1 MNFKEFE
8 ELFKS
13 GVKRITL
20 TEDVILETDEKET
33 YEMGVE
39 INENG
44 LIINGNGHAIDG
56 NAKVSL
62 LCIKAEVTL
71 KNIVFKNAYCEYS
84 GGAIINEGDLM
95 VENCRFCHN
104 TSDEFGGAIYNKRY
118 SRLRIANSRFRK
130 NRADYG
136 GAIFNDSNSLMNLDR
151 VVFKSN
157 SSEFEGGAIYN
168 KSELSLHDALFYS
181 NASFKGGAIY
191 NEGMLNI
198 RDCNFEKNIASEGND
213 IKNQNE
219 NSLNVINCIFY

>member
-13 GVKRITL
+13 GVKQITL
-20 TEDVILETDEKET
+20 TEDVILEDGEKET
-33 YEMGVE
+33 YENGVE
-39 INENG
+39 IKEKG

-56 NAKVSL
+56 KAQVSL

-71 KNIVFKNAYCEYS
+71 KNIIFENAYCECS
-84 GGAIINEGDLM
+84 GGAIINDGDLLI
-95 VENCRFCHN
+95 ENCGFCHN
-104 TSDEFGGAIYNKRY
+104 TSDEFGGAICNNRY
-118 SRLRIANSRFRK
+118 SRLEIINSRFRK

-136 GAIFNDSNSLMNLDR
+136 GAIFNDSNSVVNLDKA
-151 VVFKSN
+151 VFKSN

-181 NASFKGGAIY
+181 NASFKGGAVY

-198 RDCNFEKNIASEGND
+198 MDCNFEKNIASEGND

-219 NSLNVINCIFY
+219 NNLNILNCSFY